1 MTCRSIRPVPGRSI
15 PGAVALLLPLLA
27 ALPLELSCAR
37 YSPDTETRI
46 TAKTARYN
54 GPVEGIVKVLSE
66 EQTRSALDYDVR
78 KVCLVP
84 VSVRIKNRGVLPL
97 QLDYLRTRLTD
108 GHLAYAL
115 VPTEVAILRTERT
128 GFWKAQFWMR
138 TLGLMG
144 YMLHRKQINGANEHL
159 REDFETKALPE
170 KPLIPNATFRGV
182 LFFQIDQG
190 AAENYDPDRYS
201 VVLSFVSPGDP
212 PVIELRFDP
221 DRAPSPPPEPPP
233 VPEPRG

>member
-1 MTCRSIRPVPGRSI
+1 MIVRAARRAARTLS
-15 PGAVALLLPLLA
+15 LLA
-27 ALPLELSCAR
+27 IIPLAASCAG
-37 YSPDTETRI
+37 YSPDSETAI
-46 TAKTARYN
+46 TARTARYN
-54 GPVEGIVKVLSE
+54 GPVEGIVKVLSA

-78 KVCLVP
+78 EVPLVA

-97 QLDYLRTRLTD
+97 QIDYLRTRLTE

-128 GFWKAQFWMR
+128 GFWKAQLWMR
-138 TLGLMG
+138 TFGMIG
-144 YMLHRKQINGANEHL
+144 YMLHRKQLNSANAHL
-159 REDFETKALPE
+159 REDFENKALPE

-182 LFFQIDQG
+182 LFFQVDEG
-190 AAENYDPDRYS
+190 AAENHDPDRYG

-221 DRAPSPPPEPPP
+221 ERGTRPPS
-233 VPEPRG
+233 

>member
-1 MTCRSIRPVPGRSI
+1 MSRHPMRRGRRG
-15 PGAVALLLPLLA
+15 PARLLGLLAFLPLA
-27 ALPLELSCAR
+27 LSCAG
-37 YSPDTETRI
+37 YSPDEETTI

-54 GPVEGIVKVLSE
+54 GPVEGIVKVLSA
-66 EQTRSALDYDVR
+66 EQTRSALDYDVHE
-78 KVCLVP
+78 VPLVA

-115 VPTEVAILRTERT
+115 VPTEVAILRTQRT

-138 TLGLMG
+138 TLGLIG
-144 YMLHRKQINGANEHL
+144 YVLHRKQLNSANAHL
-159 REDFETKALPE
+159 RADFEDKALPE

-182 LFFQIDQG
+182 LFFQVDEG
-190 AAENYDPDRYS
+190 ASENYDPDRYG

-221 DRAPSPPPEPPP
+221 ERGTRPPA
-233 VPEPRG
+233 

>member
-1 MTCRSIRPVPGRSI
+1 MSDLPMRRAGHTLARTLS
-15 PGAVALLLPLLA
+15 LLAILPLA
-27 ALPLELSCAR
+27 VSCAGYR
-37 YSPDTETRI
+37 PDSETTI
-46 TAKTARYN
+46 TARTARYN
-54 GPVEGIVKVLSE
+54 GPVEGIVRVLSA
-66 EQTRSALDYDVR
+66 EQTRSALDYDVHE
-78 KVCLVP
+78 VPLVA

-128 GFWKAQFWMR
+128 GFWKAQLWMR
-138 TLGLMG
+138 TFGLIG
-144 YMLHRKQINGANEHL
+144 YMLHRKQLNSANAHL
-159 REDFETKALPE
+159 REDFETKALSE

-182 LFFQIDQG
+182 LFFQVDEG
-190 AAENYDPDRYS
+190 ASENYDPDRYG

-221 DRAPSPPPEPPP
+221 ERGTRPPS
-233 VPEPRG
+233 